1 MSVTV
6 AQHSATRF
14 SLELKVPA
22 AEVTAAFNEV
32 VSKIAPKVRIPGFR
46 PGKAPKT
53 VLLQKYAQEIH
64 QDVAQQL
71 MDRHFWAKAQE
82 AGVMPISQPALEQVN
97 LRDGQEATFKAQF
110 DVAPQVEAPEYKGL
124 ALTKQKRRIDDEAV
138 AEHLEGLRQRAN
150 KFLPV
155 EGGAAAGL
163 ILTCDIK
170 IKTEGGKGKAAKPMV
185 YKDQVIELKAGRPFD
200 EALFGIQADETR
212 TFTLTHDEDPAQ
224 APNPSLAGKTITYKV
239 AAKEVHKREVP
250 EANDDFAKDQGHA
263 SLAEL
268 KAALRKDLEEAAE
281 RDAVARLQTTLL
293 DALLAAAKFEAPR
306 SMVSLQLDD
315 YCQEFAQQVQQQGV
329 DPRRVNWQAYRQ
341 HRLRDAERAVRSGYL
356 LQAIGNAE
364 DIQVTDEEIDADIRA
379 FMDENKVQEPFAPFK
394 ANLEQRGATTE
405 IKGRIRTDKIF
416 ERLLSSAKVTEELL
430 DKEAFLKVVELER
443 KREAGEALERYDAG
457 GLEGGELAEQEGG
470 APAHH
475 HEHVH
480 GPDCDHDHDHE
491 PKPKKVAKKAAPK
504 AEAAEV
510 TEEKPAKKAAAKK
523 AEPKAEVAEE
533 KPKKAAPKKKA
544 E

>member
-14 SLELKVPA
+14 SLELSVPA

-32 VSKIAPKVRIPGFR
+32 VSRISPKVRIPGFR

-71 MDRHFWAKAQE
+71 MERHFWAKAQE

-110 DVAPQVEAPEYKGL
+110 DVAPQVELPDYKGL
-124 ALTKQKRRIDDEAV
+124 KVKKQKRAIDADAV

-155 EGGAAAGL
+155 EGASEIGHL
-163 ILTCDIK
+163 VTCDIK
-170 IKTEGGKGKAAKPMV
+170 VLPEGEKGKAAKAIS
-185 YKDQVIELKAGRPFD
+185 YKEQVIELKADRPFD
-200 EALFGIQADETR
+200 ANLVGLKPEDTK
-212 TFTLTHDEDPAQ
+212 TFTLTHESDPAQ
-224 APNPSLAGKTITYKV
+224 APNPSLAGKTITYTITV
-239 AAKEVHKREVP
+239 KEIHNRVLP
-250 EANDDFAKDQGHA
+250 ELNDDLAKDLGQFQT
-263 SLAEL
+263 LAEL
-268 KAALRKDLEEAAE
+268 KEGVKKDLEEAAE
-281 RDAVARLQTTLL
+281 RDGVARVQTVILDQLL
-293 DALLAAAKFEAPR
+293 VAAKFEAPR

-315 YCQEFAQQVQQQGV
+315 YCQEFAQNVARQGV
-329 DPRRVNWQAYRQ
+329 DPKRVNWSAYRQ

-364 DIQVTDEEIDADIRA
+364 DIQVTDEEIDADVRA
-379 FMDENKVQEPFAPFK
+379 FMEENKVQEPFASFK
-394 ANLEQRGATTE
+394 AGLEQRGATTE

-416 ERLLSSAKVTEELL
+416 ERLLSSAVVTEELL

-443 KREAGEALERYDAG
+443 KRDAGEAIERFDAG

-491 PKPKKVAKKAAPK
+491 AKPKKTAKKAAPK
-504 AEAAEV
+504 AEPEAA
-510 TEEKPAKKAAAKK
+510 EEKPVKKAAAKK
-523 AEPKAEVAEE
+523 AEPESEE
-533 KPKKAAPKKKA
+533 KPKKAPAKKKA

>member
-14 SLELKVPA
+14 SLELSVPA
-22 AEVTAAFNEV
+22 AEVTATFNEV

-53 VLLQKYAQEIH
+53 VLLQKYGQEIH

-71 MDRHFWAKAQE
+71 MERHFWAKAQE
-82 AGVMPISQPALEQVN
+82 AGVMPISQPALEKVD

-110 DVAPQVEAPEYKGL
+110 DVAPQVELPEYKGL
-124 ALTKQKRRIDDEAV
+124 KVKKQKRAIDADAV

-155 EGGAAAGL
+155 EGASELGHL
-163 ILTCDIK
+163 VTCDIK
-170 IKTEGGKGKAAKPMV
+170 VLPEGEKGKAAKAIS
-185 YKDQVIELKAGRPFD
+185 YKDQVIELKADRPFD
-200 EALFGIQADETR
+200 ANLVGLKPEDTK
-212 TFTLTHDEDPAQ
+212 TFTITHDSDPTQ
-224 APNPSLAGKTITYKV
+224 APNPSLAGKTITYTITV
-239 AAKEVHKREVP
+239 KEIHNRVLP
-250 EANDDFAKDQGHA
+250 ELNDDLAKDLGQFQT
-263 SLAEL
+263 LAEL
-268 KAALRKDLEEAAE
+268 KEGVKKDLEEAAE
-281 RDAVARLQTTLL
+281 RDGIARVQTVILDQLL
-293 DALLAAAKFEAPR
+293 LAAKFEAPR
-306 SMVSLQLDD
+306 SMVGLQLDD
-315 YCQEFAQQVQQQGV
+315 YCQEFARTVQQQGV

-379 FMDENKVQEPFAPFK
+379 FMDENKVQEPFASFK
-394 ANLEQRGATTE
+394 AGLDQRGATTE

-416 ERLLSSAKVTEELL
+416 ERLLSSATVTEELL

-443 KREAGEALERYDAG
+443 KRDAGEAIERFDAG

-480 GPDCDHDHDHE
+480 GPDCDHSHDE
-491 PKPKKVAKKAAPK
+491 EKPKKATKKAAPK
-504 AEAAEV
+504 AEAEAA
-510 TEEKPAKKAAAKK
+510 EEKPAKKAAAKK
-523 AEPKAEVAEE
+523 AEPESEE
-533 KPKKAAPKKKA
+533 KPKKAPAKKKA

>member
-14 SLELKVPA
+14 SLELSVPA
-22 AEVTAAFNEV
+22 AEVSAAFNEV
-32 VSKIAPKVRIPGFR
+32 VAKIAPKVRIPGFR

-71 MDRHFWAKAQE
+71 MERHFWAKAQE

-110 DVAPQVEAPEYKGL
+110 DVAPQVDLPEYKGL
-124 ALTKQKRRIDDEAV
+124 KVKKQKRAIDAEAV

-155 EGGAAAGL
+155 EGAAELGHL
-163 ILTCDIK
+163 VTCDIK
-170 IKTEGGKGKAAKPMV
+170 VLPQGEKGKPAKAV
-185 YKDQVIELKAGRPFD
+185 SYKDQVIELKADRPFD
-200 EALFGIQADETR
+200 ANLVGLKADETK
-212 TFTLTHDEDPAQ
+212 TFTLTHEADPAQ
-224 APNPSLAGKTITYKV
+224 APNPALAGKTITYTISV
-239 AAKEVHKREVP
+239 KELHTRVVP
-250 EANDDFAKDQGHA
+250 ELSDDLAKDLGQYQT
-263 SLAEL
+263 LAEL
-268 KAALRKDLEEAAE
+268 KEGVKKDLEEAAE
-281 RDAVARLQTTLL
+281 RDAVARVQTVILDQLL
-293 DALLAAAKFEAPR
+293 DAAKFEAPR
-306 SMVSLQLDD
+306 SMVILQLDD
-315 YCQEFAQQVQQQGV
+315 YCQEFARSVQQQGV

-364 DIQVTDEEIDADIRA
+364 DIQVSDEEIDADVRA
-379 FMDENKVQEPFAPFK
+379 FMEENKVQQPFAAFK
-394 ANLEQRGATTE
+394 SDLEQRGATTE

-416 ERLLSSAKVTEELL
+416 ERLLSSATVTEELL

-443 KREAGEALERYDAG
+443 KREAGEALERFDAG

-480 GPDCDHDHDHE
+480 GPDCDHDHED
-491 PKPKKVAKKAAPK
+491 KPKKAAKKAAPK
-504 AEAAEV
+504 AEAAE
-510 TEEKPAKKAAAKK
+510 EKPAKKAAPKK
-523 AEPKAEVAEE
+523 AEPEAEE
-533 KPKKAAPKKKA
+533 KPKKAPAKKKA

>member
-1 MSVTV
+1 MSVNV

-14 SLELKVPA
+14 SLELSVPA
-22 AEVTAAFNEV
+22 AEVSAAFNEV

-53 VLLQKYAQEIH
+53 VLLQKYGQEIH

-71 MDRHFWAKAQE
+71 MERHFWAKAQE
-82 AGVMPISQPALEQVN
+82 AGVMPISQPALEKVE

-110 DVAPQVEAPEYKGL
+110 DVAPEVPLPEYKGL
-124 ALTKQKRRIDDEAV
+124 KVKKQKRAIDTDAV

-155 EGGAAAGL
+155 EGASEIGHL
-163 ILTCDIK
+163 VSCDIK
-170 IKTEGGKGKAAKPMV
+170 VLPEGEKGKPAKAIS
-185 YKDQVIELKAGRPFD
+185 YKDQVIELKADRPFD
-200 EALFGIQADETR
+200 ANLVGLKADDTK
-212 TFTLTHDEDPAQ
+212 TFTVTHDADPAQ
-224 APNPSLAGKTITYKV
+224 APNPSLAGKTITYTITV
-239 AAKEVHKREVP
+239 KEIHNRVLP
-250 EANDDFAKDQGHA
+250 ELNDDLAKDLGQYQT
-263 SLAEL
+263 LAEL
-268 KAALRKDLEEAAE
+268 KEGVKKDLEEAAE
-281 RDAVARLQTTLL
+281 RDAVARVQTVILDQLL
-293 DALLAAAKFEAPR
+293 DAAKFEAPR
-306 SMVSLQLDD
+306 SMVGLQLDD
-315 YCQEFAQQVQQQGV
+315 YCQEFARTVQQQGV

-364 DIQVTDEEIDADIRA
+364 DIQVTDEEIDADVRA
-379 FMDENKVQEPFAPFK
+379 FMDENKDQEPFTAFK

-416 ERLLSSAKVTEELL
+416 ERLLSSATVTEELL

-443 KREAGEALERYDAG
+443 KREAGEAVERFDAG
-457 GLEGGELAEQEGG
+457 GLEGGDLAEQEGG

-491 PKPKKVAKKAAPK
+491 EKPKKAAKKAAPK
-504 AEAAEV
+504 AEPEAA
-510 TEEKPAKKAAAKK
+510 EEKPAKKAAAKK
-523 AEPKAEVAEE
+523 AEPESEE

>member
-14 SLELKVPA
+14 SLELSVPA
-22 AEVTAAFNEV
+22 AEVSAAFNEV
-32 VSKIAPKVRIPGFR
+32 VAKIAPKVRIPGFR

-71 MDRHFWAKAQE
+71 MERHFWAKAQE

-110 DVAPQVEAPEYKGL
+110 DVAPQVELPEYKGL
-124 ALTKQKRRIDDEAV
+124 KVKKQKRAIDAEAV

-155 EGGAAAGL
+155 EGAAELGHL
-163 ILTCDIK
+163 VTCDIK
-170 IKTEGGKGKAAKPMV
+170 VLPEGEKGKPAKAV
-185 YKDQVIELKAGRPFD
+185 SYKDQVIELKADRPFD
-200 EALFGIQADETR
+200 ANLVGLKADETK
-212 TFTLTHDEDPAQ
+212 TFTLTHEADPAQ
-224 APNPSLAGKTITYKV
+224 APNPSLAGKTITYTITV
-239 AAKEVHKREVP
+239 KELHNRVVP
-250 EANDDFAKDQGHA
+250 ELNDDLAKDLGQYQT
-263 SLAEL
+263 LAEL
-268 KAALRKDLEEAAE
+268 KEGVKKDLEEAAE
-281 RDAVARLQTTLL
+281 RDAVARVQTVILDQLL
-293 DALLAAAKFEAPR
+293 DAAKFEAPR
-306 SMVSLQLDD
+306 SMVILQLDD
-315 YCQEFAQQVQQQGV
+315 YCQEFARSVQQQGV

-364 DIQVTDEEIDADIRA
+364 DIQVSDEEIDADVRA
-379 FMDENKVQEPFAPFK
+379 FMEENKVQQPFAAFK
-394 ANLEQRGATTE
+394 SDLEQRGATTE

-416 ERLLSSAKVTEELL
+416 ERLLSSATVTEELL

-443 KREAGEALERYDAG
+443 KREAGEALERFDAG

-491 PKPKKVAKKAAPK
+491 DKPKKAVKKAAPK
-504 AEAAEV
+504 AEAAE
-510 TEEKPAKKAAAKK
+510 EKPAKKAAPKK
-523 AEPKAEVAEE
+523 AEPEAEE
-533 KPKKAAPKKKA
+533 KPKKAAPKKKV